1 MQAERGF
8 AADLISR
15 KMGGRVAARV
25 NSGPDT
31 KLQDDLGGGTGRV
44 QGLKPQVTFGV
55 RFGANEF
62 AP

>member
-31 KLQDDLGGGTGRV
+31 KLQDDLGGGTGR
-44 QGLKPQVTFGV
+44 
-55 RFGANEF
+55 GAGAE
-62 AP
+62 APRQFLRPFRRE